1 MAAFGHVAQC
11 TMPTP
16 TALIL
21 EMDVAQARAPDMSAV
36 LSRTALGASVQC
48 QDPTSIPPV
57 RRGRNT
63 GDHFLSLSASVTVS
77 TYADERDGG
86 VIQGDDTAL
95 GSGARALRTLVAPGF
110 SILLLL
116 KLTFTFLMG
125 LRFKLHERFARTRRC
140 RSSLPSAVGRA
151 CPHSPI
157 PVVHAIEGGAGRI

>member
-86 VIQGDDTAL
+86 VVQGDDTAL
-95 GSGARALRTLVAPGF
+95 GVWRASVAYPGCARLLHFAPPQVDLHFFDRVA
-110 SILLLL
+110 I
-116 KLTFTFLMG
+116 
-125 LRFKLHERFARTRRC
+125 
-140 RSSLPSAVGRA
+140 
-151 CPHSPI
+151 
-157 PVVHAIEGGAGRI
+157 